1 VSAITSAQPPG
12 GRFVTAAIPVSE
24 FEDSEQPVQGLV
36 AYIYVQ
42 GDYFETVGVP
52 LLQGRSFEGQEQAVV
67 LSQSAAR
74 EFWPDENPVGQ
85 SLRLG
90 PTDERFHRS
99 SELVADGP
107 AYRVVGVVQDKRGL
121 GLSAVSD
128 REVYLP
134 LAEQQLFSRPILIRT
149 GGNPEQ
155 VMSQLGPL
163 LTSIDPT
170 ISATADTLEQR
181 LWQNPLFAVS
191 MLFGAFA
198 SAVGTCALLLALMGI
213 YGTVSYIVVLRT
225 REVGI
230 RRAVGAQRSDVI
242 RLVLRESMRPIL
254 IGLILGMPLAAGG
267 SYLATRMLPSMGF
280 LDFASTA
287 GVTLLFLGVALVA
300 SYFPARRALNIDP
313 LAALRHDG

>member
-1 VSAITSAQPPG
+1 MQ
-12 GRFVTAAIPVSE
+12 E
-24 FEDSEQPVQGLV
+24 N
-36 AYIYVQ
+36 
-42 GDYFETVGVP
+42 YFETVGVP
-52 LLQGRSFEGQEQAVV
+52 LLQGRSFEGQEQAVI
-67 LSQSAAR
+67 LSESAAL
-74 EFWPDENPVGQ
+74 EFWPEEDPVGR

-90 PTDERFHRS
+90 PTDEQFRRP

-107 AYRVVGVVQDKRGL
+107 AYRVVGVVRDKRGL

-149 GGNPEQ
+149 GGNPDQ

-170 ISATADTLEQR
+170 ILATADTLEQR
-181 LWQNPLFAVS
+181 LWQNPLFGVS

-198 SAVGTCALLLALMGI
+198 SAVGSCALLLALMGI
-213 YGTVSYIVVLRT
+213 YGTVSHIVVLRT

-242 RLVLRESMRPIL
+242 GLILRESTRPIL

-267 SYLATRMLPSMGF
+267 SYLATRMLASMGF
-280 LDFASTA
+280 LDFGSTV
-287 GVTLLFLGVALVA
+287 GVTLLFLGVAIVA
-300 SYFPARRALNIDP
+300 SYLPARRAMEIDP
-313 LAALRHDG
+313 LTALRHDG